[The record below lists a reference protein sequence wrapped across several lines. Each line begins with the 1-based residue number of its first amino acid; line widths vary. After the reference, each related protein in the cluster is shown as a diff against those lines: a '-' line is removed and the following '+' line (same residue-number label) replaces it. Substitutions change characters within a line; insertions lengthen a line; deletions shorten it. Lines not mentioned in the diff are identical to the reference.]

1 MILERNVQ
9 HIHQGCWE
17 ALEALDKAYNEVETK
32 HGFPPKRR
40 YRMYLGGASINQL
53 VIERDWE
60 SFAQWE
66 KCMMEVMQDPEYQA
80 LDQKAASLI
89 DDVHIEGYLRLG

>member
-1 MILERNVQ
+1 MILERNIQ
-9 HIHQGCWE
+9 HIHPGCWE
-17 ALEALDKAYNEVETK
+17 ALEALDKAYNAVEAK

-40 YRMYLGGASINQL
+40 YRQYLGGDSISTL

-66 KCMMEVMQDPEYQA
+66 KCMTEVMQDPEYQA
-80 LDQKAASLI
+80 LDQKSVGII
-89 DDVHIEGYLRLG
+89 DDVRIEGLLQIG